1 MANLVLFMKRNR
13 KSLALLTAIGLFSL
27 PAAISAQE
35 DAQNTNAPD
44 AGTNAPPT
52 LEELMATNDIVT
64 NTVGV
69 VLVKISRTLWA
80 GQCEITQDAYQKV
93 MKSNPSAFSGGN
105 RPVDSVTWNDAMA
118 FCDKLTDKEQAAQQL
133 PTDYIYA
140 LPTQDQWVRL
150 ADDASLNDAVM
161 SLSVPRRSSSAPVGS
176 LKANNLGLYDTRGNV
191 MEWCLNP
198 QDGPYRVLRGG
209 AWDTYIDI
217 NARLEFREYSAPD
230 KTKADYGFR
239 VVLEPK

>member
-1 MANLVLFMKRNR
+1 MKRNR
-13 KSLALLTAIGLFSL
+13 NILALLSALALFSL
-27 PAAISAQE
+27 PPMISAQE
-35 DAQNTNAPD
+35 NAQNATPPD

-52 LEELMATNDIVT
+52 LEELMATNNVVT
-64 NTVGV
+64 NTAGI

-80 GQCEITQDAYQKV
+80 GEYEVTQDAYQKV
-93 MKSNPSAFSGGN
+93 MGTNPSTFSGGN

-118 FCDKLTDKEQAAQQL
+118 FCEKLTDKEQAAQQL
-133 PTDYIYA
+133 PSDFIYS
-140 LPTQDQWVRL
+140 LPTQNQWVRL

-161 SLSVPRRSSSAPVGS
+161 SLSMPRRSSSAPVGS
-176 LKANNLGLYDTRGNV
+176 LKPNNLGLYDTRGNV
-191 MEWCLNP
+191 MEWCLDP

-217 NARLEFREYSAPD
+217 NARLEFREYSAPE
-230 KTKADYGFR
+230 KTKNDYGLR